1 MSQLKDNSTILPTAM
16 ATAMVNPSVTAGI
29 SSLPNNAFSGITNA
43 TIRSSSGSVSVSNG
57 TTNGNNTTVDQINH
71 RLNSIE
77 ERLAILTPDLV
88 KLEKFAALRQAYDNY
103 KLIETLCKDQP

>member
-1 MSQLKDNSTILPTAM
+1 MSQLKDNSTTLPIAM

-29 SSLPNNAFSGITNA
+29 SSLPNNAFSGSSVTA
-43 TIRSSSGSVSVSNG
+43 IRSSSGTMNRDTSIDQL
-57 TTNGNNTTVDQINH
+57 NN

>member
-1 MSQLKDNSTILPTAM
+1 M

-29 SSLPNNAFSGITNA
+29 SSLPNSAFSGSSITA
-43 TIRSSSGSVSVSNG
+43 IRSSSGSVSVSNG
-57 TTNGNNTTVDQINH
+57 TSNGNNTTVDQINH